1 MVPGTACAATAAKV
15 FVGNA
20 PESEEYVTEPS
31 RSSTFTP
38 PSKPRTRSFPN
49 VASNSPRS
57 RWRRQGPTGLFRR
70 PFIAI
75 AGLAARIRNIEGVT
89 SVLKPVPG
97 ADSPVDGA
105 VAGNAQPE
113 GRGRAVSPAFRVR
126 SIVLTGLN
134 LLALCLVA
142 LLYLVV
148 ASLLA
153 VLIVRVG
160 ADLLDGIDPFLS
172 EARRPRLFPRQ
183 IAMRE
188 LAVDIARQVL
198 LALLVLG
205 TVRWRDGPAWR
216 RTLGLARSTGA
227 GLPALRLLLILLAWP
242 VVHILWVSGTATV
255 FRAPFAHDVVLSP
268 SLTTAALAAWLLYV
282 VLLAPTAEELLMR
295 GETFSRA
302 RAFLGPAG
310 AILLTA
316 LLFSLAHLSAAGLA
330 RPVSLLPL
338 ALMLGWLR
346 WRTGRLW
353 PCIALHGWSNLAL
366 VTYVLWP

>member
-1 MVPGTACAATAAKV
+1 M
-15 FVGNA
+15 
-20 PESEEYVTEPS
+20 
-31 RSSTFTP
+31 
-38 PSKPRTRSFPN
+38 
-49 VASNSPRS
+49 
-57 RWRRQGPTGLFRR
+57 
-70 PFIAI
+70 
-75 AGLAARIRNIEGVT
+75 
-89 SVLKPVPG
+89 KPVPD
-97 ADSPVDGA
+97 ADAPDAGA

-113 GRGRAVSPAFRVR
+113 PGRRGTSLSSRAR
-126 SIVLTGLN
+126 SFALTGLN
-134 LLALCLVA
+134 LVGLCLA
-142 LLYLVV
+142 SLLYLVI

-153 VLIVRVG
+153 LLIVRVG
-160 ADLLDGIDPFLS
+160 ADLLQGIDPFLS

-188 LAVDIARQVL
+188 LAVDIVRQVL

-205 TVRWRDGPAWR
+205 TVRWRDRADWR
-216 RTLGLARSTGA
+216 RTLGLDRTAA
-227 GLPALRLLLILLAWP
+227 PGLPAHRLLLILLAWP
-242 VVHILWVSGTATV
+242 LLHIFWVSATAAA

-268 SLTTAALAAWLLYV
+268 SLTAAALAAWLVYV

-302 RAFLGPAG
+302 RAVLGPAG

-316 LLFSLAHLSAAGLA
+316 TLFSLAHISSAGLA

-366 VTYVLWP
+366 VAYVLWP